1 MKTLLNYLFFYS
13 LLSNF
18 LFASNNELLEIPFD
32 TPKLYLLEN
41 NITLKYQ
48 AKAYRT
54 KNKKKI
60 KYHENIIYQS
70 QTRKRTLFKVKHYNR
85 VKFQEDKH
93 PLLSL
98 VKREERNRFINML
111 KYDGIEYP
119 LKLRAV
125 YGNPNELFFKL
136 KFQYPYL
143 IHLLNALSISS
154 IGILLILIVFRKRV
168 LHD

>member
-54 KNKKKI
+54 KNKKKN
-60 KYHENIIYQS
+60 K
-70 QTRKRTLFKVKHYNR
+70 
-85 VKFQEDKH
+85 
-93 PLLSL
+93 
-98 VKREERNRFINML
+98 
-111 KYDGIEYP
+111 
-119 LKLRAV
+119 
-125 YGNPNELFFKL
+125 
-136 KFQYPYL
+136 
-143 IHLLNALSISS
+143 IS
-154 IGILLILIVFRKRV
+154 
-168 LHD
+168 